1 MTIAKRLLILLSIPL
16 ATLVGLGVFM
26 KVRLDQIEE
35 RGRFVAE
42 TQIASLKIAATILQ
56 TFQDLRADAR
66 SYLLADN
73 PDAQYK
79 QLEGFERKR
88 LEVTKL
94 IRQYEDGLVSDDRD
108 RRLTAEVRQRTGE
121 WIAGAEHAMSLAT
134 GGDQKGAV
142 QHLTRTLAPLG
153 EQVGTL
159 MAEWMRHNEELATQA
174 GQATVVAIQ
183 KATRALLI
191 AVVVAVIL
199 TGALGFITYRRIVT
213 PLHALEHSVET
224 IAKGDYAQS
233 VPFTSATD
241 ETGALARSVEVLKDG
256 AAAMEEQRW
265 VKANAAGIA
274 AQLQRATTYAELGD
288 HLFASLV
295 PALGGGVA
303 ALYVWDAIE
312 KLMKLSASYGL
323 GEGKDARRTFGLG
336 EGLVGQCAR
345 DRQTLH
351 VNDLPPRYLGI
362 SSGLGS
368 AMPSSVVVWPLTSP
382 EAVLGVVEFA
392 SFMPPA
398 HRETALVEELLP
410 TVAMSLEILARNIRT
425 RELLAHTQEQAR
437 ELEEQKEELTQ
448 SQQELLTQKE
458 ELLSQKEELVAQ
470 QRELAVAKQKAEEAT
485 EMKSLFL
492 ANMSHEIRTPMNA
505 IIGLSY
511 LALKT
516 PLDAKQRDYVSK
528 IHGAGTSLLG
538 VINDILDFS
547 KIEAGKLDLETTD
560 FEIDDVIS
568 TVVTLTAQ
576 KAHDKGLEFLA
587 DVPQTIPDHLRGDP
601 LRLGQVLTNLV
612 NNAVK
617 FTEHG
622 EIRLKIELLER
633 AGDKVALK
641 FSVSDTGIGMTRE
654 QAGKLFQPFTQADM
668 STTRKHGGTGLGLTI
683 ARRLVELMAGNIWL
697 ESEPGIGTTFHFIA
711 WFEVSGATG
720 ARRIVPERL
729 AHLRV
734 LVVDDNAA
742 AREILQE
749 PLRGIVGHV
758 DVVASGPE
766 AIAAIKQM
774 DTMAPYD
781 LVFMDWRMP
790 DLDGLEASRRIKS
803 DATLTG
809 RPAIVL
815 VTAFG
820 REEVREEAERL
831 RLDGF
836 LVKPVTK
843 SMIVDT
849 LVNLFGD
856 PRHEASGV
864 SVAAEEQTGRMR
876 GARVLLVEDNE
887 INQQIAVELLEGA
900 GATVQVAGN
909 GREGLE
915 VLTKGPMPP
924 PFDVVLMD
932 LQMPEMDGFQAT
944 STLRAD
950 PRFSR
955 LPIIAMTAHATLEER
970 QRCLAAGMD
979 AHVAKPIDPALLF
992 ETLARFY
999 QPSPE
1004 RGVVANPVGHASGP
1018 DGSSPSAPRA
1028 TAVVDAG
1035 VPAVEGLDTAD
1046 GLLRVA
1052 GNKSLYTKL
1061 LRQFVEQQAAAA
1073 ANIVEALNAGDHA
1086 TAERIA
1092 HTVKGVAGNLGA
1104 GPVHRSAS
1112 ALEQAIFSRSD
1123 AKGIE
1128 ALRQRL
1134 ASDLEGLIG
1143 GLRVAL
1149 GVETAPPTAPVAVP
1163 MDPEALKALVIEMRK
1178 QLGEF
1183 DPSAADVLES
1193 HRAAFRSLLTD
1204 DDFAA
1209 FERHIEGYA
1218 FGDAQALLDRAAAAR
1233 GI

>member
-42 TQIASLKIAATILQ
+42 TQIASLKVAATILQ
-56 TFQDLRADAR
+56 TYQDLRSDAR

-88 LEVTKL
+88 LEVTTL
-94 IRQYEDGLVSDDRD
+94 IRQYEDGLVAGDRD
-108 RRLTAEVRQRTGE
+108 RRLTAEVRQRMGE
-121 WIAGAEHAMSLAT
+121 WISGAEHAMSLAT

-142 QHLTRTLAPLG
+142 QHMTRTLAPLG
-153 EQVGTL
+153 QQVGTL
-159 MAEWMRHNEELATQA
+159 MAEWMHHNEGLATAA
-174 GQATVVAIQ
+174 GQATVIAIQ

-191 AVVVAVIL
+191 AVVVAVVL
-199 TGALGFITYRRIVT
+199 TGALGLVTYRRIVT
-213 PLHALEHSVET
+213 PLHALQHSVET
-224 IAKGDYAQS
+224 IAKGDYDQA

-241 ETGALARSVEVLKDG
+241 ETGALARSVEVLKGG
-256 AAAMEEQRW
+256 ASAMEEQRW
-265 VKANAAGIA
+265 VKANAARIA
-274 AQLQRATTYAELGD
+274 AELQRATTYAELGD
-288 HLFASLV
+288 RLFANLV

-323 GEGKDARRTFGLG
+323 GEGRDARRTFGLG

-345 DRQTLH
+345 DRQTLN
-351 VNDLPPRYLGI
+351 VTDLPPRYLGI

-368 AMPSSVVVWPLTSP
+368 AMPSSVVVWPLTSQ

-392 SFMPPA
+392 SFAPPA

-410 TVAMSLEILARNIRT
+410 TVAMTLEILARNIRT
-425 RELLAHTQEQAR
+425 RELLTHTQAQAR

-448 SQQELLTQKE
+448 SQRELLTQKE

-516 PLDAKQRDYVSK
+516 PLDAKQKDYVSK

-587 DVPQTIPDHLRGDP
+587 DVPRTIPDHLRGDP

-654 QAGKLFQPFTQADM
+654 QAAKLFQPFTQADM

-697 ESEPGIGTTFHFIA
+697 ESELGVGTTFHFIA
-711 WFEVSGATG
+711 WFEVSGATA

-766 AIAAIKQM
+766 AIAAIKQV

-790 DLDGLEASRRIKS
+790 DLDGLETSRRIKS
-803 DATLTG
+803 DATLTSP
-809 RPAIVL
+809 PAIVL

-864 SVAAEEQTGRMR
+864 TAAEEQTGRMR

-909 GREGLE
+909 GREGVD
-915 VLTKGPMPP
+915 VLTKGPVPP

-944 STLRAD
+944 SALRAD
-950 PRFSR
+950 ARFAR

-970 QRCLAAGMD
+970 QRCLAAGMN

-992 ETLARFY
+992 DTLARFY
-999 QPSPE
+999 QPPPE
-1004 RGVVANPVGHASGP
+1004 RGAAANSVGRASGS

-1028 TAVVDAG
+1028 AAVVDAG
-1035 VPAVEGLDTAD
+1035 GPAVEGLDTAD

-1061 LRQFVEQQAAAA
+1061 LRQFVEQQATAAA
-1073 ANIVEALNAGDHA
+1073 HIAEALNAGDHA
-1086 TAERIA
+1086 TAERLA

-1112 ALEQAIFSRSD
+1112 ALEQAIASRSD

-1128 ALRQRL
+1128 ALRLGL
-1134 ASDLEGLIG
+1134 ATDLDGLIDH
-1143 GLRVAL
+1143 LRDAL
-1149 GVETAPPTAPVAVP
+1149 GVETAPATPPVAAP
-1163 MDPEALKALVIEMRK
+1163 ADPEALKAIVIEMRK
-1178 QLGEF
+1178 QLAEF
-1183 DPSAADVLES
+1183 DPAAGDVLES
-1193 HRAAFRSLLTD
+1193 HRATFRSLLTA

-1218 FGDAQALLDRAAAAR
+1218 FGEAQALLDRAAAAR